1 MASDGSSISQPIHA
15 RKSLKSRLREGDKL
29 YGLFLLSFS
38 PDLAEIA
45 ALAGYDFIIVD
56 LEHGAGGISDAL
68 NCIRAIEAGGCS
80 AVLRVP
86 DISQAWAKKALD
98 LGPDGIMFPMVESGR
113 SASEAVSFCRY
124 RPDGVRGCAYSIVRD
139 SKFGFDEAYLASYAD
154 KLLVMCQIESEEGVK
169 NVNEIVAV
177 DGMDCVMM
185 GPRDLSASLGLL
197 HDPGNPKVKSAMKTA
212 ETAVLASDPEK
223 GGAYLAGM
231 ATAQDKAVDL
241 RARGYHV
248 VLGSADLSLFK
259 KAAVDDVK
267 GFKLL

>member
-1 MASDGSSISQPIHA
+1 M
-15 RKSLKSRLREGDKL
+15 
-29 YGLFLLSFS
+29 
-38 PDLAEIA
+38 
-45 ALAGYDFIIVD
+45 
-56 LEHGAGGISDAL
+56 
-68 NCIRAIEAGGCS
+68 
-80 AVLRVP
+80 
-86 DISQAWAKKALD
+86 
-98 LGPDGIMFPMVESGR
+98 
-113 SASEAVSFCRY
+113 
-124 RPDGVRGCAYSIVRD
+124 
-139 SKFGFDEAYLASYAD
+139 
-154 KLLVMCQIESEEGVK
+154 K

-197 HDPGNPKVKSAMKTA
+197 HDPGNPKVKSVMKTA

-241 RARGYHV
+241 QARGYHV